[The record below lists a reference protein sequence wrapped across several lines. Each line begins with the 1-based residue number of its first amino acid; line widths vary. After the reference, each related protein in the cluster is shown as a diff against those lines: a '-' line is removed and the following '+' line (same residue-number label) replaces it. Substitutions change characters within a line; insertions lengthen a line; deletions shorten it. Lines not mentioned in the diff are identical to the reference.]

1 MNEIEKFAG
10 LIPRFT
16 TYDCEYTCEKH
27 GKVKGF
33 YFELEGGKRE
43 YVCPKCEEEARKAE
57 QEAEF
62 ARQA

>member
-33 YFELEGGKRE
+33 FFCDQHFLRGDTVPTPLQG
-43 YVCPKCEEEARKAE
+43 C
-57 QEAEF
+57 
-62 ARQA
+62 